1 VVLQSEKLANKIAL
15 LQQQLGESKD
25 RASAVEAELRRL
37 QGRRDALTEE
47 NVALGQK
54 VGTRA
59 AASSSSFMLPC
70 SRCTPRRTLCVST
83 PCNVCVSM
91 VVCFFDRVW
100 LMRAFT
106 VLSPPLGYSRLS
118 LPVCSTKHAT
128 PRLHRQAA
136 ELSVAK
142 QTLESAEAQRRDLQ
156 SQLSTLNTKL
166 DAVKGQELVA
176 LAKLAGCT
184 EERDRLST
192 QLQTCT
198 ANLEHSKAE
207 VAKLQHDIDTAA
219 RRAAVLTQQIVVLT
233 DDLQRS
239 KDETR

>member
-1 VVLQSEKLANKIAL
+1 
-15 LQQQLGESKD
+15 
-25 RASAVEAELRRL
+25 
-37 QGRRDALTEE
+37 
-47 NVALGQK
+47 
-54 VGTRA
+54 
-59 AASSSSFMLPC
+59 
-70 SRCTPRRTLCVST
+70 
-83 PCNVCVSM
+83 M
-91 VVCFFDRVW
+91 VVCLFDRVW

-118 LPVCSTKHAT
+118 FPVCSTKHAT
-128 PRLHRQAA
+128 HRLHRQAA

-239 KDETR
+239 KDETTEVKRVLVDKESVLSETRESALKNRDGMEKLAAVCDAQRGSWLLVRVHIACVDSISDG